1 MNYRIGVP
9 SSSSHH
15 TGRSWAMHSAQSGS
29 TSQAFQGHWSAL
41 PASPLSQIPN
51 TPLLHPVSLPH
62 PNATSHQSHMSYQHS
77 STSHSSFI
85 VLHSLLSYGPN
96 LRFNVTRD
104 LSHVQLRP
112 GCPSTMLQELA
123 VQPPVSHII
132 ITIPELPAW
141 VIEVVNPR
149 GVTVNNV
156 LAMICETLNQ
166 SVASHE
172 MQRSSRAVNAAID
185 SSRARSRADPR
196 EHTQGVK
203 RVDFLGPKVFF
214 TGLARARD
222 GSDSWE
228 IHFAQNV

>member
-9 SSSSHH
+9 ASSFHH
-15 TGRSWAMHSAQSGS
+15 RSWAVHSAQSGS
-29 TSQAFQGHWSAL
+29 TSQAFQGHCSAP
-41 PASPLSQIPN
+41 PATSPSPIPN

-62 PNATSHQSHMSYQHS
+62 PNAASHQSPMSYQHS

-96 LRFNVTRD
+96 LKFNVTRD
-104 LSHVQLRP
+104 LTHVQLRP
-112 GCPSTMLQELA
+112 GCRATMLQELA
-123 VQPPVSHII
+123 VQPPVSHMI

-141 VIEVVNPR
+141 TIDVVNPR

-156 LAMICETLNQ
+156 LAMIRETLNR
-166 SVASHE
+166 SVTSHE
-172 MQRSSRAVNAAID
+172 MQRSSRVVNAAID
-185 SSRARSRADPR
+185 SFRARSRADPR

-214 TGLARARD
+214 VGLARARD

>member
-1 MNYRIGVP
+1 MNYRIGFP
-9 SSSSHH
+9 ASSSHH
-15 TGRSWAMHSAQSGS
+15 AGRSWAAHGAQPGS
-29 TSQAFQGHWSAL
+29 TSQASQGHWSA
-41 PASPLSQIPN
+41 PPPSPLSQIPN
-51 TPLLHPVSLPH
+51 TPLLHPISLPH
-62 PNATSHQSHMSYQHS
+62 PNAASHQSPMSHQHP

-104 LSHVQLRP
+104 LAHVQLRP
-112 GCPSTMLQELA
+112 DCPPTMLQQLA
-123 VQPPVSHII
+123 VQPPVSHMI
-132 ITIPELPAW
+132 ITVPELPAW
-141 VIEVVNPR
+141 IIEVVNPR

-185 SSRARSRADPR
+185 SFRGRSRADPR
-196 EHTQGVK
+196 EHAQGVK

-214 TGLARARD
+214 AGLARARD

-228 IHFAQNV
+228 IQFAQNV

>member
-1 MNYRIGVP
+1 
-9 SSSSHH
+9 
-15 TGRSWAMHSAQSGS
+15 
-29 TSQAFQGHWSAL
+29 
-41 PASPLSQIPN
+41 
-51 TPLLHPVSLPH
+51 
-62 PNATSHQSHMSYQHS
+62 
-77 STSHSSFI
+77 
-85 VLHSLLSYGPN
+85 
-96 LRFNVTRD
+96 
-104 LSHVQLRP
+104 
-112 GCPSTMLQELA
+112 MLQELA
-123 VQPPVSHII
+123 VQPPVSHMI

-149 GVTVNNV
+149 GITVNNV
-156 LAMICETLNQ
+156 LAMIRETLNQ

-172 MQRSSRAVNAAID
+172 IQRSSRAVNAAID